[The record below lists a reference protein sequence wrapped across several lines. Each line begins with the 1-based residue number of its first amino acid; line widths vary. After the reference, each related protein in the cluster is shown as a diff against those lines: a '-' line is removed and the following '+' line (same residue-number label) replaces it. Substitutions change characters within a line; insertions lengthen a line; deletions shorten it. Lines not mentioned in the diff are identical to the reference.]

1 MSGAE
6 MQAQSQFV
14 AQVRRLVDLAV
25 RVPPVRDSA
34 RFAAE
39 LRGIADRI
47 ESHAG
52 DGPWFHGVRPGD
64 RPALPAGGAGASTAG
79 ALWAR
84 FNPQAPPIVFSR
96 VDDEVVGTVE
106 VGPAFAGPPGRVH
119 GGVVATLLDHAMGA
133 YLFEIGRSS
142 FTATLNIGYLKAT
155 PLGARWRSERATTA
169 SRGGRRPC
177 GRPSRS
183 RARWWPVP
191 RGCSSRSRLSGAHF

>member
-155 PLGARWRSERATTA
+155 PLGAPLEVRAGHDRIEGRKTSMWSTISVEGEVVARATGLFIQIA
-169 SRGGRRPC
+169 S
-177 GRPSRS
+177 
-183 RARWWPVP
+183 
-191 RGCSSRSRLSGAHF
+191 